1 MFLEEIKLHNYRP
14 YYGDQEIS
22 LGYNKESNVN
32 VIYAN
37 NARGKSSLLNA
48 ITWAFYGKELHDEGV
63 RANPIYNKIAAQECD
78 KGLTFD
84 VSVSLTLFDVDESG
98 NKIPFKVE
106 RSETYFKDSKGNIEF
121 EKQEL
126 NILDFDGEW
135 YEDQVKIDAVI
146 SKVMHKYFFFNG
158 EQLDDYF
165 NKNDIKKTIE
175 RISQIDLI
183 STVNDH
189 LNYVNSKYNNDI
201 TNLDDDLKPVTDK
214 LNEAQQSLNELKTK
228 ETKTKGDIED
238 LEGLIDKCD
247 ETLDDLKEAKELSNE
262 RNELLEENS
271 KIEGRLSENEP
282 KYANNVVELYS
293 IVNLFDPLYE
303 IATFESEDDDIEK
316 SSDDLLFSK
325 KMIEIYEYILKEDVC
340 ICGVDFNENP
350 EHRDEIQEKLD
361 KLYEISG
368 GSIEEDDDLLQDVID
383 DVRSILKT
391 IKNKYEFINT
401 LRESI
406 TTDSENLEKNNERL
420 LEISNSLTEADDDDI
435 TDTENIRKTTQESLD
450 KKKNKL
456 KKIIGDIAVEENKV
470 KHLTK
475 KRDKILENIDE
486 SNILK
491 NELKFCE
498 RAVDII
504 SDLNENLKADIL
516 DKISN
521 EINSQVSSRDFSEE
535 GYGDVTIDNKFN
547 VSLKDFMRDPIFPDD
562 LSGGQRRSLA
572 LAFIIALN
580 NIGGFDLPLFIDAP
594 FSTLDD
600 EHIQFFIDNL
610 PKFTKSKQL
619 VFLFI
624 EDHYNKGIEDMLKPY
639 INKKINLIKV
649 AEYKTEVSQ

>member
-1 MFLEEIKLHNYRP
+1 M
-14 YYGDQEIS
+14 
-22 LGYNKESNVN
+22 
-32 VIYAN
+32 
-37 NARGKSSLLNA
+37 
-48 ITWAFYGKELHDEGV
+48 
-63 RANPIYNKIAAQECD
+63 
-78 KGLTFD
+78 
-84 VSVSLTLFDVDESG
+84 
-98 NKIPFKVE
+98 
-106 RSETYFKDSKGNIEF
+106 
-121 EKQEL
+121 
-126 NILDFDGEW
+126 
-135 YEDQVKIDAVI
+135 
-146 SKVMHKYFFFNG
+146 
-158 EQLDDYF
+158 
-165 NKNDIKKTIE
+165 
-175 RISQIDLI
+175 
-183 STVNDH
+183 
-189 LNYVNSKYNNDI
+189 
-201 TNLDDDLKPVTDK
+201 
-214 LNEAQQSLNELKTK
+214 
-228 ETKTKGDIED
+228 
-238 LEGLIDKCD
+238 
-247 ETLDDLKEAKELSNE
+247 
-262 RNELLEENS
+262 
-271 KIEGRLSENEP
+271 
-282 KYANNVVELYS
+282 
-293 IVNLFDPLYE
+293 
-303 IATFESEDDDIEK
+303 
-316 SSDDLLFSK
+316 
-325 KMIEIYEYILKEDVC
+325 
-340 ICGVDFNENP
+340 
-350 EHRDEIQEKLD
+350 
-361 KLYEISG
+361 
-368 GSIEEDDDLLQDVID
+368 
-383 DVRSILKT
+383 
-391 IKNKYEFINT
+391 
-401 LRESI
+401 
-406 TTDSENLEKNNERL
+406 
-420 LEISNSLTEADDDDI
+420 EISNSLTEADDDDI